1 MRSYLAM
8 FSVLAAMMF
17 ASPVALAQSA
27 PSAPVAPSEV
37 IGKVSVDVMF
47 IHATNADNRVDAALT
62 NVVQHFR
69 HLPFTGFHFLS
80 SELSSLAIGQS
91 RSIMA
96 PGGRRLQLDAL
107 SANSA
112 EAKLRF
118 QMFRADQKIL
128 DLTFS
133 VHRNKAFIVGGP
145 SYEDGKLVFVVNVKY

>member
-1 MRSYLAM
+1 MRPFLAVLAM
-8 FSVLAAMMF
+8 LA
-17 ASPVALAQSA
+17 SLATA
-27 PSAPVAPSEV
+27 PSVAQAQPAPAPVAPTEA

-47 IHATNADNRVDAALT
+47 IHATNADNRVDAQLT

-80 SELSSLAIGQS
+80 SELSGLAIGQS
-91 RSIMA
+91 RSITA

-118 QMFRADQKIL
+118 QMFRADQKVL